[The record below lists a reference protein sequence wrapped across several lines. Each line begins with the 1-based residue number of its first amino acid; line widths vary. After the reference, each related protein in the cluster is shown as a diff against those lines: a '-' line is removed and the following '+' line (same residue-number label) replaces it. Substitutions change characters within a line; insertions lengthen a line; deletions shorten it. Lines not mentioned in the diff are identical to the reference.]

1 MVNFTAADRVGAI
14 GGYIGGI
21 SSLLGLAGNA
31 MGMATGCN
39 GGCAGSQMVNRYEMD
54 LAISNAA
61 KDSEIALLKADK
73 YTDEKIV
80 EAYKDLIGQLNAFK
94 EAQNAVNLNQ
104 AVYNGTNSAALAC
117 VQQTLAAITKIGV
130 PNTALCPG
138 YGTATV
144 SPPAATTTTSSP
156 AA

>member
-1 MVNFTAADRVGAI
+1 MLNFTAADRVGAI

-21 SSLLGLAGNA
+21 TSLLGMAGNV
-31 MGMATGCN
+31 MSTGCN
-39 GGCAGSQMVNRYEMD
+39 GGCNGSQMVNRYEME
-54 LAISNAA
+54 LALSNAT

-80 EAYKDLIGQLNAFK
+80 EAYKDLVGQINAFK
-94 EAQNAVNLNQ
+94 ESQNAVNMSQ
-104 AVYNGTNSAALAC
+104 AVYNGTTSYALAC

-138 YGTATV
+138 YGNATV
-144 SPPAATTTTSSP
+144 TPATTTTTTTSP

>member
-1 MVNFTAADRVGAI
+1 MLNFTAADRVGAI

-21 SSLLGLAGNA
+21 ASLLGLAGGA
-31 MGMATGCN
+31 MGVNCGTGCN
-39 GGCAGSQMVNRYEMD
+39 GSQMVNRYEME
-54 LAISNAA
+54 LALSNAA

-80 EAYKDLIGQLNAFK
+80 EAYKDILGQLNAFK
-94 EAQNAVNLNQ
+94 ESQNAVNMTQ
-104 AVYNGTNSAALAC
+104 AVYNGTTSSALAC
-117 VQQTLAAITKIGV
+117 VQQTLAAITKVGV

-138 YGTATV
+138 YGNATV
-144 SPPAATTTTSSP
+144 TPATTTTTTTP